1 MTNRKHIKYMK
12 PTTFLSMHKTIKEKK
27 SSKYDMQ
34 LQTTTIHFEKHAD
47 SGHKTQCETK
57 LELTR

>member
-1 MTNRKHIKYMK
+1 MK

-27 SSKYDMQ
+27 SNKYDMQ